1 MTNSILNESI
11 LLRNQPPEKLQEYL
25 REKLIDIFDPIFK
38 NAAKIIEAQQTVLF
52 ILCAYSEDSPLL
64 VLRRDTDEEKEGICE
79 YLNIPDYMRG
89 KLKQLTDSDTRKATT
104 EYIRQFAAPT
114 FKALKL
120 MEIQMEDLNMAI
132 TNREYLVEK
141 EDGEIKISL
150 YDFKEHTKAVA
161 QYELLCKRKDA
172 LEKELKN
179 TVQYK
184 GLSEMKE
191 YKFQNIDKKLSKGT
205 GGISLE
211 NSKYIKL
218 GDGRTRTN

>member
-1 MTNSILNESI
+1 MTASLLNEAI
-11 LLRNQPPEKLQEYL
+11 LLKNQPPEKLQEYL
-25 REKLIDIFDPIFK
+25 RLINLNIFDPIFHNSPK
-38 NAAKIIEAQQTVLF
+38 PEEAKQTILF

-64 VLRRDTDEEKEGICE
+64 VLRRDTDEEKEGICD

-89 KLKQLTDSDTRKATT
+89 KLKLLTDSDTRKATT

-120 MEIQMEDLNMAI
+120 IEIQMEDLNMAI

-141 EDGEIKISL
+141 DDGEVKISL
-150 YDFKEHTKAVA
+150 YDFKEHTKAVS

-191 YKFQNIDKKLSKGT
+191 YKFQHIDKKISKGS

-211 NSKYIKL
+211 NCKHIKL
-218 GDGRTRTN
+218 GDGRTGTK